1 MAGKNI
7 HHFDDT
13 NFETEVLKAD
23 TPVLVDFHA
32 VWCGPCKMLAPIVAK
47 MADDFEGKLKVG
59 KVDIDAAPKLAQ
71 KYGIRSV
78 PTVMVFQNGEKKAA
92 HTGLAR
98 REKLLEMT
106 GLG

>member
-1 MAGKNI
+1 MAANI
-7 HHFDDT
+7 HHFDDN
-13 NFETEVLKAD
+13 NFETEVLQAD

-47 MADDFEGKLKVG
+47 MADEFEGKLKVG

-78 PTVMVFQNGEKKAA
+78 PTVMVFENGEKKAA
-92 HTGLAR
+92 HTGLAKR
-98 REKLLEMT
+98 DKLVQMA
-106 GLG
+106 GLA

>member
-1 MAGKNI
+1 MADNM
-7 HHFDDT
+7 HHFDDN
-13 NFETEVLKAD
+13 NFETEVLQSD

-32 VWCGPCKMLAPIVAK
+32 VWCGPCKMLAPIVQK
-47 MADDFEGKLKVG
+47 LADDFEGKLKVG

-78 PTVMVFQNGEKKAA
+78 PTVMVFQNGEKTAS
-92 HTGLAR
+92 HTGLAKR
-98 REKLLEMT
+98 DKLLTMT